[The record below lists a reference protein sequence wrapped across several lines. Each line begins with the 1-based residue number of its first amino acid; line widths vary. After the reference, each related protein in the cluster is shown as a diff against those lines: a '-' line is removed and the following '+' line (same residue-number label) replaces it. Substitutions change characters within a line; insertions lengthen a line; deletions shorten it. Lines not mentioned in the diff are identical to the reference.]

1 MADQERFDAA
11 DSRQHKKIHTNQTLL
26 DFKRVLSMFI
36 FMVEQNLQS
45 SPAGSRQGRG
55 YRA

>member
-1 MADQERFDAA
+1 MLQTLG
-11 DSRQHKKIHTNQTLL
+11 SIKKIHTNQTLL

-45 SPAGSRQGRG
+45 SPAGSRKGRG